1 MLLDFLK
8 PGLRL
13 STHLAYPSCRSILQL
28 GMIFVFPRSL
38 GGAEC
43 VELLDAL
50 DFTAGYL
57 GQERMGRSQPAA
69 DGMSPQNDNVLFA

>member
-43 VELLDAL
+43 VALLEAL

-57 GQERMGRSQPAA
+57 GQERTSAPLA
-69 DGMSPQNDNVLFA
+69 D